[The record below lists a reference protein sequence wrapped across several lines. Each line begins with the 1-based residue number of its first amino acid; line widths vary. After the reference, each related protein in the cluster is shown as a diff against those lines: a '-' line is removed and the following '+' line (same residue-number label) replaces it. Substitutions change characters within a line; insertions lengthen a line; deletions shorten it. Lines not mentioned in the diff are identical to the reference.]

1 MWSPADPITER
12 HAVPMA
18 YIGTVP
24 GSLAPTGTVTFLFS
38 DVVGSTRLWAKD
50 PEAMSAS
57 LRIHDQTFTET
68 IAKFGGYVFSNA
80 GDSFSAAFDRASSA
94 VECAEAIQR
103 ALADIDWGSWPAL
116 SVRIGLHV
124 GEAEERGGSYFGLA
138 VNRAARVMAVAHG
151 GQCVLTD
158 GVRDAAAMVT
168 TDLGVHVLRD
178 IETPVH
184 LNQLGSQPFP
194 PLWSIGAGIVSLP
207 SPRTSL
213 VGREEAVEEVRRIL
227 GSHRLVTLVGVGGC
241 GKTRL
246 AIEVAYREVPFH
258 PGGAW
263 FVDLSTVGDSVAL
276 PGAFAAALELSIT
289 PDAAPVDR
297 IAAYLAPRE
306 ALLLI
311 DNCEQV
317 VDAVAEFLDHLLA
330 KAPRLH
336 VLATSREWLEVEGEF
351 TWKVPSLA
359 TGKGAPAVEL
369 FFDRAAAAGA
379 VLPVDEATT
388 STVVD
393 IVEHLDGIPLAIELA
408 AARTRSMELME
419 VRDRLDDRFQLLSGG
434 SRRRRQRQVTLEGA
448 VHWSYDLLSE
458 AERSMLQTLS
468 VFQGGFCAPDVAA
481 VAGVPDYEAID
492 LIDSLEAKSLVDV
505 SRDINGHVRHRLL
518 ETIRLFALAR
528 LIDAGEAEATRD
540 RHLDHFY
547 NDPAGAS
554 LETFLSLDSVTRA
567 GREYEN
573 FRSAAT
579 WAIERGRPEATAR
592 IAAISHEAGARHGES
607 RLVID
612 CLKLPAELE
621 PRDRINVNMSLAYE
635 LLWLGDLGG
644 SAEAVQ
650 TVLAINEEHP
660 CDFAIWAMLVEG
672 ITLGILGEHLR
683 MVERLE
689 SARQLAQERYGPIV
703 VAVLEFQ
710 LGWADVLMLR
720 YPEAVQRLDTAAAVP
735 NLGFLH
741 LIEANRAWALL
752 AQGRIDDA
760 VEAVA
765 AFSEIPDGSQWEHL
779 NVVFSHA
786 VMAHTVGPIEAA
798 RSLAREADE
807 LVARQPQISS
817 TIVQG
822 FAYLAHIRGDDGR
835 SQEITSLT
843 LPVHGEQLWNWLVL
857 RPLGATPENFA
868 EVRTAYEKEHP
879 LIERFGVDAQHGR
892 RLLNEEIEL
901 WS

>member
-1 MWSPADPITER
+1 V
-12 HAVPMA
+12 AVP
-18 YIGTVP
+18 GP
-24 GSLAPTGTVTFLFS
+24 QAPTGTVTFLFS

-57 LRIHDQTFTET
+57 LRIHDQTFVET
-68 IAKFGGYVFSNA
+68 IATFGGYVFANA
-80 GDSFSAAFDRASSA
+80 GDSFAAAFARASSA
-94 VECAEAIQR
+94 VDCAEALQR
-103 ALADIDWGSWPAL
+103 ALAEADWGMWPVL

-124 GEAEERGGSYFGLA
+124 GEAEERDGSYFGLA

-168 TDLGVHVLRD
+168 TDLGIHVLRD

-184 LNQLGSQPFP
+184 LNQLGTESFP

-207 SPRTSL
+207 LPRTSL
-213 VGREEAVEEVRRIL
+213 IGRKEAVEEVRRIL
-227 GSHRLVTLVGVGGC
+227 GAHRLVTLVGVGGC

-258 PGGAW
+258 PGGVW

-276 PGAFAAALELSIT
+276 PGAFSAALELSIT
-289 PDAAPVDR
+289 PEPAPIDQ
-297 IAAYLAPRE
+297 IAAYLSPRE
-306 ALLLI
+306 ALLLV

-330 KAPRLH
+330 RAPRIR
-336 VLATSREWLEVEGEF
+336 VVATSRESLDVEGEF
-351 TWKVPSLA
+351 TWKVPSLG

-369 FFDRAAAAGA
+369 FFERASAAGA
-379 VLPVDEATT
+379 SLSLDEATT
-388 STVVD
+388 STVID

-434 SRRRRQRQVTLEGA
+434 SRRHRQRQVTLEGA

-458 AERSMLQTLS
+458 PERSMLQTLS
-468 VFQGGFCAPDVAA
+468 VFQGGFSVPDVAA
-481 VAGVPDYEAID
+481 VAGIPDYEAID

-505 SRDINGHVRHRLL
+505 SRDRNGHVRHRLL

-528 LIDAGEAEATRD
+528 LIDAGEAETTRD
-540 RHLDHFY
+540 RHLEHFY

-554 LETFLSLDSVTRA
+554 LETFLSLDSVARA

-607 RLVID
+607 QLVID
-612 CLKLPAELE
+612 CLRLPAELA
-621 PRDRINVNMSLAYE
+621 PRDRINVAMSLAYE

-650 TVLAINEEHP
+650 IALSVNEEHP

-672 ITLGILGEHLR
+672 ITLGILGEHRR

-689 SARQLAQERYGPIV
+689 FARQVAQERYGPVV
-703 VAVLEFQ
+703 VAVLDFQ

-720 YPEAVQRLDTAAAVP
+720 YAEAVERFHKASGVP

-752 AQGRIDDA
+752 AAGHLDDA
-760 VEAVA
+760 VAAVA

-786 VMAHTVGPIEAA
+786 VMAHTVGPIDAA

-807 LVARQPQISS
+807 LVARRPHISS
-817 TIVQG
+817 TVVQG
-822 FAYLAHIRGDDGR
+822 FAYLAHIRGDDER
-835 SQEITSLT
+835 VREITSLT

-857 RPLGATPENFA
+857 RPLGATAENFA
-868 EVRTAYEKEHP
+868 DVRSAYEKEHP
-879 LIERFGVDAQHGR
+879 LLERFVVDAEHGR
-892 RLLNEEIEL
+892 RLLTEEIVR